1 MSVTKTP
8 YDHSY
13 YFLQCAKEEAKKDGC
28 DWDKLSKEVRDK
40 YEDFVRS
47 REQRTVGIVEQS

>member
-47 REQRTVGIVEQS
+47 RVQ